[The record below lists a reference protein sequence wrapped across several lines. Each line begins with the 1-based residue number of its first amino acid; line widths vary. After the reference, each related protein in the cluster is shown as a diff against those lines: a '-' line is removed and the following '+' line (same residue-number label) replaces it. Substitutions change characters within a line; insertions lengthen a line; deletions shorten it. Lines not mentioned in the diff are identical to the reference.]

1 MKDIRNLKESQEL
14 ELKSEWSDESLRSL
28 CAFANTD
35 GGKLIL
41 GIDDKGKILGIKNSK
56 KLLEDIPNKINS
68 HLGIIPKVTVN
79 SDEGKE
85 IISIEIPSA
94 ASQVSYKSKF
104 YVRSGSTNQELNGD
118 DLTRFLHSKN
128 RISWEGIPE
137 EKASIKE
144 DINLETIEKFKNLAV
159 KRFPLIRDEKNIENL
174 LRKLNLIEGKF
185 LKRAAILLFGNN
197 PKKFY
202 ISAIIRIGK
211 FLSDTNVISTDEI
224 NGNLFEQSE
233 NALEILKTK
242 YLVSKFRYEGIYR
255 KEDLE
260 YPEEALKEA
269 IINSII
275 HKDYLGPHIQLRVD
289 LDKLSLWNAGTLS
302 KDLKIE
308 DLKKV
313 HKSSP
318 RNKIIAEVFFK
329 AGLIENW
336 GRGTVDIIRYCK
348 AAGLPEPEFIE
359 EQGGFTVNFYK
370 DIYNEENLRKMG
382 LSERQINAVKYV
394 KENNKTTNLGFQNL
408 NQVSKP
414 TATRDL
420 EDLVFKNIFERIG
433 NTGKGTHYKLKNING
448 LKGLIKGS

>member
-1 MKDIRNLKESQEL
+1 MKDIKNLKESQEL
-14 ELKSEWSDESLRSL
+14 ELKSEWSDSCLRSL

-35 GGKLIL
+35 GGKLMI
-41 GIDDKGKILGIKNSK
+41 GIDDEGKILGIKNSK
-56 KLLEDIPNKINS
+56 EMLEVIPNKINN
-68 HLGIIPKVTVN
+68 HLGIIPKVTLHS
-79 SDEGKE
+79 SDGKE
-85 IISIEIPSA
+85 IISIEIPLAS
-94 ASQVSYKSKF
+94 SQVSYRSKF

-118 DLTRFLHSKN
+118 DLTRFLYSKN

-144 DINLETIEKFKNLAV
+144 DIKLETIEKFKNIAA
-159 KRFPLIRDEKNIENL
+159 KRFPIVKEEKNVENL
-174 LRKLNLIEGKF
+174 LRKLNLVEGKF
-185 LKRAAILLFGNN
+185 LKRAAILLFGND

-224 NGNLFEQSE
+224 NGNLFEQAE

-260 YPEEALKEA
+260 YPEEALREA

-302 KDLKIE
+302 KDLRIE

-336 GRGTVDIIRYCK
+336 GRGTVDITDYCK

-394 KENNKTTNLGFQNL
+394 KEKGRINNLDYQKL
-408 NQVSKP
+408 NSISRQS
-414 TATRDL
+414 ATRDL
-420 EDLVFKNIFERIG
+420 SELTEKLIFEQIG
-433 NTGKGTHYKLKNING
+433 KVGQGTYYSLKNN
-448 LKGLIKGS
+448 

>member
-14 ELKSEWSDESLRSL
+14 ELKSDWSDGCLRSL

-35 GGKLIL
+35 GGELML

-56 KLLEDIPNKINS
+56 KLLEDIPNKINN
-68 HLGIIPKVTVN
+68 HLGIIPKVTLN
-79 SDEGKE
+79 SSDGKE
-85 IISIEIPSA
+85 IISIEISSA
-94 ASQVSYKSKF
+94 SSQVSYKSKF

-118 DLTRFLHSKN
+118 DLTRFLYSKN

-144 DINLETIEKFKNLAV
+144 DIKLETIEKFKNLAA
-159 KRFPLIRDEKNIENL
+159 KRFPIVKEEKNVENL
-174 LRKLNLIEGKF
+174 LRKLNLIEGKL
-185 LKRAAILLFGNN
+185 LKRAAILLFGND

-224 NGNLFEQSE
+224 NGNLFEQAE

-260 YPEEALKEA
+260 YPEEALREA

-289 LDKLSLWNAGTLS
+289 PDKLSLWNAGTLS

-336 GRGTVDIIRYCK
+336 GRGTVDITNYCK
-348 AAGLPEPEFIE
+348 AAGLPEPEFVE

-370 DIYNEENLRKMG
+370 DIYNEENLKRLG
-382 LSERQINAVKYV
+382 FSDRQIKAVKFV
-394 KENNKTTNLGFQNL
+394 KEKGRINNLDYQKL
-408 NQVSKP
+408 NSISRQS
-414 TATRDL
+414 ATRDL
-420 EDLVFKNIFERIG
+420 SELTGKLIFEQIG
-433 NTGKGTHYKLKNING
+433 KVGQGTYYSLKNN
-448 LKGLIKGS
+448 